1 MKKLMC
7 VAVAMALLLSFSAVN
22 IFAANP
28 SESELTLLHDW
39 KDNTLNDLPG
49 NGVNG
54 KDQNTDNVNGIRVM
68 TAGKEGAGTDHT
80 IWGAEVR
87 DLEGNGTVYVSEYV
101 VKVEESD
108 LEGVSDETVIFSID
122 PSLRP
127 TDNWAE
133 VNGPVDITVADWKAA
148 DKDSEGYAKFYMI
161 FNEDFYDR
169 EVERTGFAI
178 ENRLSFKNTV
188 TMTIKYLAFYTYTGS
203 ETQDTI
209 NVGTGTTVPS
219 DPDDGNSDNNED
231 PDKDPDKDTPTQTGD
246 VSAVLAVLTAGAAVF
261 GGLKLRRK

>member
-7 VAVAMALLLSFSAVN
+7 VAVAIAILLSLSAVN

-28 SESELTLLHDW
+28 SASEMTLIQEWVGDALTG
-39 KDNTLNDLPG
+39 LNG

-54 KDQNTDNVNGIRVM
+54 KDQNTDNVDGIRVM
-68 TAGKEGAGTDHT
+68 TAGKEGATNEQT
-80 IWGAEVR
+80 IWGAQVN
-87 DLEGNGTVYVSEYV
+87 DLEGNGKVYLVEYV
-101 VKVEESD
+101 VKVEDSA
-108 LEGVSDETVIFSID
+108 LEGVSDDTAIFGMD

-127 TDNWAE
+127 TDDWAE
-133 VNGPVDITVADWKAA
+133 VYGVIDITVADWKAA
-148 DKDSEGYAKFYMI
+148 DKDSEGWAKFYMVI
-161 FNEDFYDR
+161 NEDFYDR

-178 ENRLSFKNTV
+178 ENRLAFRNNV
-188 TMTIKYLAFYTYTGS
+188 TMSIKGLAFYSYTGS
-203 ETQDTI
+203 ETQETI
-209 NVGTGTTVPS
+209 NVGTGTTIPS